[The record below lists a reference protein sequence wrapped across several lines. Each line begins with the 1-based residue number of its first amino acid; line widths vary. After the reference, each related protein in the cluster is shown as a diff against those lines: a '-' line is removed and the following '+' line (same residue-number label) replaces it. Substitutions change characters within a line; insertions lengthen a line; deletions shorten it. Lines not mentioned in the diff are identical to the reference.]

1 MFTLDEVKFS
11 DNQINVFKK
20 KAWAQKLGLETALN
34 ALVSNYFLC
43 IWQISLLGHLL
54 QIKYKHWSQALLIA
68 RV

>member
-1 MFTLDEVKFS
+1 MFTLDEVKCS
-11 DNQINVFKK
+11 DNQINVYKK
-20 KAWAQKLGLETALN
+20 KLGLETALC